1 VDTNTYAAPA
11 RTLPTGSVHALL
23 HTTARDFPNHRA
35 IDFLG
40 RSWRYA
46 ALDQAVNQAAKGLQ
60 ALGVVP
66 GTRVGLCL
74 PNTPYSVIFFFAILR
89 AGGIVVN
96 FNPLYVERELAHQ
109 IADSGTEI
117 MVTIDLAAIY
127 PKVARVA
134 ATAGLKSIIVCS
146 MAGALPW
153 MTGCLFRLA
162 KRRDLSVLRQ
172 DGCSVAASDIMRND
186 GRLRPVPE
194 DCDAV
199 AVLQYTG
206 GTTGVPKAAELT
218 HANLTANAEQT
229 YLGLGARPVGT
240 ERVLGVLPLFHVFA
254 LSTVMILG
262 VRVAAEL
269 VLLPRFDLATVLKT
283 IARRRPTMFPAVPT
297 IYSALVEAASRGD
310 VDLRCIEMCMS
321 GGAPLPVEVRQK
333 FMELTGCWLMEG
345 YGLSET
351 SPVATMTPPGLAYKD
366 GSVGQPVLGT
376 TIEIRDPENPSRLL
390 PQGTRGEI
398 CVRGPQVMRGYW
410 NRPEDTRDVMIDGAL
425 RTGDVGYLD
434 SEGYLFLVDRIK
446 DVIIAGGFN
455 IYPRVL
461 EEALYQHPSVKDA
474 VVIGVPDRYR
484 GQAPKAFVT
493 LKDGAETT
501 PEELCRFLTGYVS
514 KIEMPRE
521 VEIRAELPKT
531 MVGKLSKKELV
542 AEETARAERMLHPAT
557 EPLYQREQPNV

>member
-1 VDTNTYAAPA
+1 MDTNTYAAPA
-11 RTLPTGSVHALL
+11 RALPTGPVHALL

-35 IDFLG
+35 IDFMG

-74 PNTPYSVIFFFAILR
+74 PNTPYSVIFFFAVLR

-127 PKVARVA
+127 PKVARVGEM
-134 ATAGLKSIIVCS
+134 AGLKSIVVCS

-153 MTGCLFRLA
+153 KTGCLFRLA
-162 KRRDLSVLRQ
+162 KRRELSALRQ
-172 DGCSVAASDIMRND
+172 DGRSVAAADIMRND
-186 GRLRPVPE
+186 GRLRPVQE
-194 DCDAV
+194 DAEAV

-229 YLGLGARPVGT
+229 YLGLGARPIGT

-269 VLLPRFDLATVLKT
+269 ILLPRFELATVLKT

-376 TIEIRDPENPSRLL
+376 TIEIRDPDNPSVIL

-410 NRPEDTRDVMIDGAL
+410 NRPDDTRDVMTDGAL
-425 RTGDVGYLD
+425 RTGDVGYVD
-434 SEGYLFLVDRIK
+434 SDGYVFLVDRIK

-461 EEALYQHPSVKDA
+461 EEALYQHPSVKEA

-484 GQAPKAFVT
+484 GQTPKAFVT

-501 PEELCRFLTGYVS
+501 PEELCHFLTGYIS

-521 VEIRAELPKT
+521 VEIRTELPKT

-542 AEETARAERMLHPAT
+542 AEEAARAERMLHPAA